1 MSVIMMMVILYNDD
15 SMTALIPM
23 LIVDISRDVRRH
35 SNDWRHL
42 AYRAVIPL
50 YHPAPLQSYWTT
62 ETFRIDCKQCNAYVI
77 HNTTRKTRPESFG
90 IDNMAA

>member
-50 YHPAPLQSYWTT
+50 
-62 ETFRIDCKQCNAYVI
+62 
-77 HNTTRKTRPESFG
+77 
-90 IDNMAA
+90 